1 MKNFFLTLA
10 ILISFFISNAQCL
23 SGDCANGFG
32 IKNYADGAKYEGDF
46 VNNLKEGKGTLVWK
60 NGDKYIGEFKN
71 NLCHGKGKYIWPGGT
86 IYEGD
91 WVNNYRDGKGKTIY
105 ANGDI
110 KEGIYVKGIYMVG
123 SETFTEDQLEI
134 EKKYDEKGKI
144 ASEITYFKGKKNGI
158 FKVYFKGLPFTE
170 TAYVNDKENG
180 IRKEYHKGK
189 IWQETE
195 YVNDIKNGIYRG
207 YLNGKINEERTYVN
221 GIENGI
227 YKYYLNGEVFE
238 ETTIVNGKMNG
249 VKKQYSK
256 GELYEETTYINNKKN
271 GVFKHYF
278 NKNVFDE
285 KIYKDDYVATV
296 IMENGKL
303 VGENSGECISGDCQN
318 GYGVTKYQNGDR
330 YFGYSVNGIKE
341 GLGFIWFRDV
351 YTTDYISLTS
361 LVKKTVRSLGDVTY
375 GIWVNGLQAQSF
387 DKETFY
393 EILRINPYYGGL
405 WGYDNLG
412 ARERAEG
419 VVLAQKQKEEN
430 AAAESHYYNEKMKNV
445 SFSSGSSSGST
456 NSSSGNGTGNAKMPD
471 IIYKTV
477 GGSSTIIYTH
487 KQ

>member
-1 MKNFFLTLA
+1 MKSFFLTLA
-10 ILISFFISNAQCL
+10 MLISFFISHAQCI
-23 SGDCANGFG
+23 SGDCTNGIG
-32 IKNYADGAKYEGDF
+32 IMNYSDGSKYEGEF
-46 VNNLKEGKGTLVWK
+46 VNHLKEGKGVLVWK
-60 NGDKYIGEFKN
+60 NGDKYSGDFKN
-71 NLCHGKGKYIWPGGT
+71 DLPHGKGKYSWPDGAS
-86 IYEGD
+86 YDGD
-91 WVNNYRDGKGKTIY
+91 WVNNKRNGKGKTIL
-105 ANGDI
+105 ANGIIYD
-110 KEGIYVKGIYMVG
+110 GVYVKGIYMEG
-123 SETFTEDQLEI
+123 SENFTEDSLVI
-134 EKKYDEKGKI
+134 EKKYDEKGKLS
-144 ASEITYFKGKKNGI
+144 SEITYFKGKKNGPY
-158 FKVYFKGLPFTE
+158 KLYYKGLPNIE
-170 TAYVNDKENG
+170 TAYVNDKETG
-180 IRKEYHKGK
+180 IRKEYNKGK
-189 IWQETE
+189 IWQETD
-195 YVNDIKNGIYRG
+195 YVYNIRNGIYRG
-207 YLNGKINEERTYVN
+207 YVKGIINEERTYVN

-227 YKYYLNGEVFE
+227 YKYFLNGEIFT
-238 ETTIVNGKMNG
+238 ETTIVNGIMNG
-249 VKKQYSK
+249 VKKEYNK

-271 GVFKHYF
+271 GVFRHYF

-285 KIYKDDYVATV
+285 KIYKDDYVVSV

-330 YFGYSVNGIKE
+330 YFGYSVKGIRE

-361 LVKKTVRSLGDVTY
+361 LAKKTVRSLGDVTY
-375 GIWVNGLQAQSF
+375 GIWVNGLQTQSF

-430 AAAESHYYNEKMKNV
+430 EAAESHYYNEKMKNV
-445 SFSSGSSSGST
+445 SFSSGGSSGSS
-456 NSSSGNGTGNAKMPD
+456 NSSSGNGTGNTKMPD
-471 IIYKTV
+471 IVYKTV